1 MNMAKFVKLILLL
14 LFSVAFYSI
23 VNDFSAAKVEQ
34 DSYAVTAM
42 SGEQGNFV
50 ASAHSPFLPEAEL
63 VGGGSLTHQVT
74 MSRIQRVN
82 VIEYSL
88 SMKGVLRNL
97 ANCEASLSRHQG
109 RIYDTTTS
117 YYCHPSSE
125 YYVFALRRILI

>member
-14 LFSVAFYSI
+14 LFSIAFYSI
-23 VNDFSAAKVEQ
+23 VNDFSAAKVEE
-34 DSYAVTAM
+34 DVHAVAAM
-42 SGEQGNFV
+42 SGRQGSV
-50 ASAHSPFLPEAEL
+50 IASAQTPFLPEAEL
-63 VGGGSLTHQVT
+63 AGGHSLIHQIT
-74 MSRIQRVN
+74 MSRVQRIN

-97 ANCEASLSRHQG
+97 ANCEASLSQHRG

-117 YYCHPSSE
+117 YYCHPSSQ